1 MKDLDQ
7 QMGSLSR
14 PAENNMTPEGTD
26 SGTVTKDA
34 PPSSQAKAK
43 RRGRKKRKADENLTH
58 DLSQLALA
66 KQIDDRI
73 IEMGIDDDVLE
84 LDYRRKRSLKFRAK
98 QRKQRAE
105 TFGDAFHKQD
115 RSFKSLNKVL
125 AAKRRKRD
133 GQGKFNLEAKKEIIF
148 TAIDESQY
156 STEKA
161 VSFKG
166 EKEVASAALNL

>member
-1 MKDLDQ
+1 MTDLDQ
-7 QMGSLSR
+7 QMGSLSQ
-14 PAENNMTPEGTD
+14 PAETNLTPEGID

-43 RRGRKKRKADENLTH
+43 RRGRKRRKAAETLTH

-98 QRKQRAE
+98 QREQRAK
-105 TFGDAFHKQD
+105 TFGDAFHK
-115 RSFKSLNKVL
+115 
-125 AAKRRKRD
+125 
-133 GQGKFNLEAKKEIIF
+133 
-148 TAIDESQY
+148 
-156 STEKA
+156 
-161 VSFKG
+161 
-166 EKEVASAALNL
+166 

>member
-7 QMGSLSR
+7 KMDSLSR

-133 GQGKFNLEAKKEIIF
+133 DQGKFNLEAKK
-148 TAIDESQY
+148 AIVFIAMDES
-156 STEKA
+156 
-161 VSFKG
+161 
-166 EKEVASAALNL
+166 